1 MKVSFFGYYALQHTR
16 EGRFATDEESFRH
29 FKKLGTDYCDIF
41 TSCLSKYPLTYYLE
55 SARNA
60 GVDAG
65 CLISFENIADKNP
78 VERKKY
84 IMRTKEQIDLM
95 HKHSIPMM
103 MLAPQTGEAENSCEF
118 EAMRE
123 YLVEGFSEIVNYA
136 KDSGICVALENQSL
150 YRRPDSKI
158 ADIRY
163 ILDNVEGLGYVL
175 DTGNFYCVNEDVLEA
190 YNALKDRLV
199 HVHCKD
205 WKKDPFGDFVR
216 EHIPRFR
223 GCALGQGEVP
233 LAQLIAQ
240 LKKDGYKGLLTAEV
254 NSPITW
260 EEMDSCIEFLKTEI
274 ER

>member
-16 EGRFATDEESFRH
+16 ENRFDSDEESFSH
-29 FKKLGTDYCDIF
+29 FKKLGADYCDIF

-65 CLISFENIADKNP
+65 CLISFENIADKNA

-103 MLAPQTGEAENSCEF
+103 MLAPQTGEQGNLYDF
-118 EAMRE
+118 EKTRE
-123 YLVEGFSEIVNYA
+123 YLVEGFSQVTDYA
-136 KDSGICVALENQSL
+136 KDAGVCVALENQSL
-150 YRRPDSKI
+150 RTRPDSTI
-158 ADIRY
+158 NDIRY
-163 ILDNVEGLGYVL
+163 ILDNVDGLGYVL
-175 DTGNFYCVNEDVLEA
+175 DTGNFYCINEDVLDA
-190 YNALKDRLV
+190 YAKLKDRLV

-205 WKKDPFGDFVR
+205 WIKDPFGDFVR
-216 EHIPRFR
+216 ENIPRFR
-223 GCALGQGEVP
+223 GCALGKGEVP
-233 LAQLIAQ
+233 LSELIERM
-240 LKKDGYKGLLTAEV
+240 KKDGYKGLLTAEV

>member
-1 MKVSFFGYYALQHTR
+1 MKISFFGYYALQHTR
-16 EGRFATDEESFRH
+16 EGRFSTDEESFRH
-29 FKKLGTDYCDIF
+29 FKKLGADYCDIF
-41 TSCLSKYPLTYYLE
+41 ASCLKNYPLTYYLE

-78 VERKKY
+78 AERKKY

-103 MLAPQTGEAENSCEF
+103 MLAPQTGEAENPCEF

-123 YLVEGFSEIVNYA
+123 YLIEGFSEVVNYA
-136 KDSGICVALENQSL
+136 KGAGICVALENQSL
-150 YRRPDSKI
+150 HRRPDSKI
-158 ADIRY
+158 SDIRY

-175 DTGNFYCVNEDVLEA
+175 DTGNFYCVGEDVLEA
-190 YNALKDRLV
+190 YSKLKDRLV

-216 EHIPRFR
+216 ENIPRFR
-223 GCALGQGEVP
+223 GVELGKGEVE
-233 LAQLIAQ
+233 LSELITEM
-240 LKKDGYKGLLTAEV
+240 KKDGYSGLLTAEV

-260 EEMDSCIEFLKTEI
+260 EEMDDCIKFLKTEI